1 MNQPS
6 LHMLLKEPGHPQK
19 DDALGQWETVS
30 MLTTSAFETLPWQ
43 LA

>member
-1 MNQPS
+1 MSQLS
-6 LHMLLKEPGHPQK
+6 LHMLLNEPGQPGK
-19 DDALGQWETVS
+19 DDALGWWETVS

>member
-1 MNQPS
+1 MSQLS
-6 LHMLLKEPGHPQK
+6 LHMLLNEPGHPRK
-19 DDALGQWETVS
+19 DDALGRSETVS